1 MNNNENQLIQ
11 QYSPPI
17 LWFSALCILGYTAW
31 FNGLGHYSILIILP
45 LGFILTIARI
55 IGIVSLKNRLKLMN
69 NLSIDII
76 NVVEDPAFL
85 NLKK

>member
-1 MNNNENQLIQ
+1 MPLQYDVIFFALVLIL
-11 QYSPPI
+11 SPE
-17 LWFSALCILGYTAW
+17 T
-31 FNGLGHYSILIILP
+31 LIILP